1 MLCRYILQ
9 GFNKIYN
16 WNLAAGLKRIFAKH
30 HLVWRGH
37 PGPAQP
43 HLVPT
48 VTTIREFDEAITVHS
63 FGEQHRA
70 FWSALNAEFSPVTCD
85 HKGWYHR
92 CT

>member
-1 MLCRYILQ
+1 MLQ

-37 PGPAQP
+37 RGPAQP

-63 FGEQHRA
+63 FGEQCNNRVLH
-70 FWSALNAEFSPVTCD
+70 
-85 HKGWYHR
+85 
-92 CT
+92 